1 MKFYSKKDKIFKYLQ
16 DSVHGEQIVVEVID
30 WEALLSGNYKIAE
43 HSTPNCFDKT
53 CSAMSCSECYYDF
66 CKKFGIKIKK

>member
-16 DSVHGEQIVVEVID
+16 DSLHSEQTIVEITD

-43 HSTPNCFDKT
+43 DSTPNCFDIKCNGRY
-53 CSAMSCSECYYDF
+53 CSKCYYDF

>member
-16 DSVHGEQIVVEVID
+16 DSLHSEQTIVEIKD
-30 WEALLSGNYKIAE
+30 WDALFSGNYKIAE
-43 HSTPNCFDKT
+43 DSTPNCFDKT
-53 CSAMSCSECYYDF
+53 CKARSCIECYYDF